1 VHLRHADCFHV
12 LEGALEFTLGEAR
25 RTVRVEAGTSV
36 VVPPGVAHTFSP
48 AAERA
53 RYLNVH
59 APGLG
64 FVDYVRAADR
74 GETVPFDQYPAP

>member
-1 VHLRHADCFHV
+1 
-12 LEGALEFTLGEAR
+12 GANR
-25 RTVRVEAGTSV
+25 RTVRAEAGTSV
-36 VVPPGVAHTFSP
+36 VVPPGVAHTFGP
-48 AAERA
+48 AAARV

-74 GETVPFDQYPAP
+74 GESAPFDQFPAP